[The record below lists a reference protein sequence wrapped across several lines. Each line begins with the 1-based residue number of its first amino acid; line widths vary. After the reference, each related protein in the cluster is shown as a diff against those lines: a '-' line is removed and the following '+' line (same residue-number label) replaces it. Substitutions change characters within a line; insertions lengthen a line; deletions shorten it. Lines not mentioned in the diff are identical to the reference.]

1 MASKSACTSMVVVFP
16 DTLSPTL
23 PPSSAIRTPANKED
37 SDDPEPAYKGAIR
50 IELSS
55 E

>member
-1 MASKSACTSMVVVFP
+1 MVVVFP
-16 DTLSPTL
+16 DTLSPTS

-37 SDDPEPAYKGAIR
+37 SDDPEPAYKGDIQ
-50 IELSS
+50 IEFPS